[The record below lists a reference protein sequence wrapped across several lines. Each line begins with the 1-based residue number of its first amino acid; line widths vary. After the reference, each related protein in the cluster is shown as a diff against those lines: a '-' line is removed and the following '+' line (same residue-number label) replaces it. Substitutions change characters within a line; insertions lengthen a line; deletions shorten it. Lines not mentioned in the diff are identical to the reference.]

1 MNRISAEGTGSVA
14 HLVQA
19 AQGAVARGVMI
30 EAERA
35 YVAVLDAAPAHPE
48 ALAFVAGRALASG
61 RASDALGLY
70 ARLLAARPGDPAAL
84 TGLGQAQ
91 LDLGQFAEAIASL
104 SAVLARAPDAFVAR
118 FHLAQALERCGDAQA
133 ALVQY
138 FRAISEA
145 QGKGRWLNDATTH
158 PSLRA
163 PLQRA
168 MAFVDKGRLALYDQV
183 LAPLRQRFGPS
194 EMTRVDQCLRIYL
207 HMQPPPYQDA
217 RQRPTFLY
225 FPGLPTTPYLPKA
238 TMPWLEQLEASTAV
252 IREEM
257 LRVLDEQR
265 GFEPFLRFH
274 RAEEAKNYLTGK
286 DGTGHWNA
294 YFFYR
299 HGERYAD
306 NSQHCPRTSA
316 ALEAAPLLRIR
327 EHAPEICF
335 SLLAP
340 GSHILPHR
348 GVTNTR
354 TVVHLPLLVP
364 ADCALNVGGE
374 VHAWREGQA
383 VAFDDTY
390 EHEAWNRS
398 ASNRVIVL
406 MDAWNPHLSEAERL
420 AIGDLVI
427 AIGEFGKQAGQEQ
440 VHLA

>member
-1 MNRISAEGTGSVA
+1 MNPISADGAGAVA
-14 HLVQA
+14 RLVQA
-19 AQGAVARGVMI
+19 AQAALTRGVMI

-35 YVAVLDAAPAHPE
+35 YAAVLDIEPAHAE
-48 ALAFVAGRALASG
+48 ALAFVAARALASG
-61 RASDALGLY
+61 RAGDALSLY
-70 ARLLAARPGDPAAL
+70 ARLVAAQPGDVTAL

-91 LDLGQFAEAIASL
+91 LASGQFAEASASL
-104 SAVLARAPDAFVAR
+104 SAALALAPDAFVAR
-118 FHLAQALERCGDAQA
+118 FHLAQALERSGDAHG
-133 ALVQY
+133 ALVHY

-145 QGKGRWLNDATTH
+145 QGSGRWLNDATTH

-168 MAFVDKGRLALYDQV
+168 MAYVDKGRLALYDQV
-183 LAPLRQRFGPS
+183 LEPLRQRFGTS
-194 EMTRVDQCLRIYL
+194 ELARVEQCLRIYL
-207 HMQPPPYQDA
+207 HLQPPPYQDA

-225 FPGLPTTPYLPKA
+225 FPGLPTAPYLPKA
-238 TMPWLEQLEASTAV
+238 AMRWLDRLEASTSV

-274 RAEEAKNYLTGK
+274 KTEEARNYLTGK

-299 HGERYAD
+299 HGEYYAD
-306 NSQHCPRTSA
+306 NSEQCPRTFA

-335 SLLAP
+335 SLLTP

-374 VHAWREGQA
+374 LHAWREGEA

-398 ASNRVIVL
+398 EHNRVIVL
-406 MDAWNPHLSEAERL
+406 MDAWNPHLTEAERL

-427 AIGEFGKQAGQEQ
+427 AIGEFGKAAGQELN
-440 VHLA
+440 LA